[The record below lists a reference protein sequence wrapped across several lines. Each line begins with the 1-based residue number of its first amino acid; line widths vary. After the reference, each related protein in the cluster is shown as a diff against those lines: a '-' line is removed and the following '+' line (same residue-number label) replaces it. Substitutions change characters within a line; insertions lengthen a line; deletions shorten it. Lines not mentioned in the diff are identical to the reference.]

1 MVASADPDVVRPNVN
16 QASCP
21 AQAHGCLLAAGRDF
35 LQVMAELQERQVA
48 PLSRDAQ
55 QERQG
60 RQLDAPQKVA

>member
-1 MVASADPDVVRPNVN
+1 VVASADPDVVRPNVN

-35 LQVMAELQERQVA
+35 LQVMAGL
-48 PLSRDAQ
+48 

-60 RQLDAPQKVA
+60 RQPDAPQKVA